1 MQEESILV
9 IDDEE
14 SMRLALS
21 ETLSRSGHQ
30 VDCVSNGYDALKKV
44 QSSSLKLIITDVRM
58 PKMDGMEVLQ
68 EIKKLSP
75 QIPVIMITAYGTIH
89 NAVEAMKKGAVD
101 YILKPFSFEELN
113 AVVERALVNGKK
125 QEAAVKDDQK
135 YREIVTRDKEM
146 LKLINLVK
154 SVASSTST
162 ILIQGESGTGKEL
175 FARYIHQHSERKGK
189 SFVAVN

>member
-1 MQEESILV
+1 MQDESILV

-44 QSSSLKLIITDVRM
+44 QSSCFKLIITDVKM

-68 EIKKLSP
+68 EIKKVLP

-89 NAVEAMKKGAVD
+89 NAVEAMKRGAVD
-101 YILKPFSFEELN
+101 YILKPFSF
-113 AVVERALVNGKK
+113 
-125 QEAAVKDDQK
+125 
-135 YREIVTRDKEM
+135 
-146 LKLINLVK
+146 
-154 SVASSTST
+154 
-162 ILIQGESGTGKEL
+162 
-175 FARYIHQHSERKGK
+175 
-189 SFVAVN
+189 